1 MWYEGP
7 VSGFTSGS
15 FTVGAIAARAREANS
30 VGAVRLSLLPRRLE
44 IELLKAGSYSEGY
57 VPGGL
62 TRYVRISA
70 PYTAVRGLVRRGDGL
85 LLALDSRVVAPHNRF
100 FLTHLSDAPL
110 EALATAYRRRRFV
123 AAAAWVAPFP
133 LAAWAAWAA
142 PPDLVAGAL
151 GRSALFAVLLFATG
165 ALMSGALRW
174 ASRGGPGSERLTAV
188 LERRM
193 SQRLGFDPAMF
204 HETDPGGVPDLE
216 VTLAARVGTP
226 RPAGPLPEA
235 AEWSEPTALEPTPLG
250 PTLSGFP
257 TLAEVALERAA
268 PGPTPRPAAPVGPQ
282 TPAPAREP
290 RSLGWRVLAFAVL
303 LLGVVGTGAIA
314 ARRIANT
321 EAVVDEP
328 PAARAGLLPVETPT
342 DEELVAPTLPTCA
355 CARADSPLWRGG
367 VPVLSVVPIA
377 KPPSAALGSST
388 ITPKLN
394 RRGRGKYDFDLAIVN
409 NAAAA
414 LEDVRVVVT
423 FARRNERGERV
434 GATDRGLFWGGALEP
449 GRSVKWS
456 VKGPGTELK
465 IEVEERRLLG
475 AGIAPAPADA
485 FARLLRTDK
494 LPVALHAA
502 TMLAYLGDPR
512 GRDHV
517 AALGELGP
525 VDAAT
530 AERVVRAS
538 EPLKVCNVRTEGERL
553 TACAY
558 NGTDEKLW
566 GLRVVEVDG
575 KTGARRFAVPEPIPA
590 RTGLVVTSETF
601 GPTPEELVLE
611 R

>member
-1 MWYEGP
+1 
-7 VSGFTSGS
+7 
-15 FTVGAIAARAREANS
+15 
-30 VGAVRLSLLPRRLE
+30 VRLSLLPRRLE
-44 IELLKAGSYSEGY
+44 IELLKTGTYSEGY

-110 EALATAYRRRRFV
+110 EALATAYRRRRVV
-123 AAAAWVAPFP
+123 AAAAWLAPTP

-151 GRSALFAVLLFATG
+151 GRSALFAVLLFASG
-165 ALMSGALRW
+165 ALMSVLLRW
-174 ASRGGPGSERLTAV
+174 AARGGPGSERLTAV

-193 SQRLGFDPAMF
+193 SQRLGFDPALF
-204 HETDPGGVPDLE
+204 HETDPFDVPDVDVLQH
-216 VTLAARVGTP
+216 VSGLTPPVAVRGDRATDSLSDAAAWDE
-226 RPAGPLPEA
+226 PARSDL
-235 AEWSEPTALEPTPLG
+235 
-250 PTLSGFP
+250 P
-257 TLAEVALERAA
+257 TLADVALERAEHPSSVA
-268 PGPTPRPAAPVGPQ
+268 PPVAPLAVPPVVAPPAPSPRPVAP
-282 TPAPAREP
+282 REVVQRP
-290 RSLGWRVLAFAVL
+290 TRSLAWRVFALAALVL
-303 LLGVVGTGAIA
+303 AVVGVGALA
-314 ARRIANT
+314 ARRIGET
-321 EAVVDEP
+321 EAVLDE
-328 PAARAGLLPVETPT
+328 ATVARSGLEAVETPT
-342 DEELVAPTLPTCA
+342 DDELSAPTLPTCA
-355 CARADSPLWRGG
+355 CSRSDSPLWRGG

-409 NAAAA
+409 NAASA

-423 FARRNERGERV
+423 FARRNERGERI

-475 AGIAPAPADA
+475 AGLAPAPADA

-494 LPVALHAA
+494 LPIALHAA

-512 GRDHV
+512 GREHV

-525 VDAAT
+525 VDRST
-530 AERVVRAS
+530 AERIVRAS
-538 EPLKVCNVRTEGERL
+538 QPLKVCNVRSEGDRL
-553 TACAY
+553 TACAF

-566 GLRVVEVDG
+566 GLTLVEVDG
-575 KTGARRFAVPEPIPA
+575 ESGARRFPVPEPIPP
-590 RTGLVVTSETF
+590 RTGLVVKSETF
-601 GPTPEELVLE
+601 GPAPEELVLA